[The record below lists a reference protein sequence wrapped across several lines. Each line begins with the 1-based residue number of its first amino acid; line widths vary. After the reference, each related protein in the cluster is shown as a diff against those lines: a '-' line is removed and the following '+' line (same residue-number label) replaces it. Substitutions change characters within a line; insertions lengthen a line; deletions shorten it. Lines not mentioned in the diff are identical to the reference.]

1 MIMAMSY
8 KLPKLVINCE
18 FIMTTQLL
26 FAISKLKIISQ
37 SDFLESEQVIYRD
50 STTNQLKI

>member
-1 MIMAMSY
+1 MAMSY

-37 SDFLESEQVIYRD
+37 RDFLESEQVIYRD